1 MISEMCREQSRLEA
15 ESSSYSREQR
25 EEISSYSREQ
35 SRLEAESSSYSREQR
50 EEISSYSREQS
61 RLEAD
66 SSSYSREQRG
76 ESSPY
81 SLADSLSYRPMMTAM
96 YPFMDPGLKLG
107 AADVTGHYP
116 QHQHYLAHPQVWL
129 NVGKVLLAA

>member
-25 EEISSYSREQ
+25 EESNPYSR
-35 SRLEAESSSYSREQR
+35 
-50 EEISSYSREQS
+50 
-61 RLEAD
+61 
-66 SSSYSREQRG
+66 
-76 ESSPY
+76 
-81 SLADSLSYRPMMTAM
+81 ADSLPYGPMMTAM

-129 NVGKVLLAA
+129 NVGKVLLAALT

>member
-25 EEISSYSREQ
+25 EESSSYSREQ
-35 SRLEAESSSYSREQR
+35 SEESSSYSREQR
-50 EEISSYSREQS
+50 EE
-61 RLEAD
+61 
-66 SSSYSREQRG
+66 SSSYSREQRE
-76 ESSPY
+76 ESNPY
-81 SLADSLSYRPMMTAM
+81 SRADSLSYRPMMTAM

-116 QHQHYLAHPQVWL
+116 QHQHYLAHPQVL
-129 NVGKVLLAA
+129 QGATYNTNTT

>member
-1 MISEMCREQSRLEA
+1 MCREQSRLEA

-25 EEISSYSREQ
+25 EEISSYNREQSRLEAESYSYRREQREDISSYNREQ

-50 EEISSYSREQS
+50 EE
-61 RLEAD
+61 
-66 SSSYSREQRG
+66 
-76 ESSPY
+76 SSPY
-81 SLADSLSYRPMMTAM
+81 SLVESLSYRPMMTAM

-129 NVGKVLLAA
+129 NVGKIVSVA